1 MFAFSV
7 VPPEVVGGLGDLP
20 PEHRGEVQ
28 HLHVRLHLDRLQGV
42 YMYLEVRVVKGS
54 GRIKESK

>member
-20 PEHRGEVQ
+20 PEHRGKVQ

-42 YMYLEVRVVKGS
+42 YMDLEVRVVEGS
-54 GRIKESK
+54 GRIKE